1 MPDLSEDPNPV
12 PSNQSVF
19 TEHFL
24 RSKDGLEL
32 YCRQFGAAQAGK
44 RTVLCLPG
52 LTRNCRDFE
61 SLATELASG
70 FHVVTPDL
78 RGRGRSAYDP
88 TWANYHPETY
98 VADVL
103 RLLDELGVQRCTV
116 IGTSL
121 GGLMGMIMGAMHPQ
135 RIAGL
140 VLNDIGPELDQRGIT
155 RIQGY
160 AGKLPAVKSWNDA
173 AAQSRQVNGSAFP
186 DFAEE
191 DWLDFAR
198 RTYRE
203 DNGAF
208 RPDVDPNIARAITN
222 PASSA
227 PDLWPLFHMLA
238 ATPMLTIRGALSDL
252 FAAHTLDRMR
262 ELKPDM
268 EVLVVANRGHAPSL
282 AEPAC
287 RGAIA
292 AFLARVS

>member
-1 MPDLSEDPNPV
+1 MPST
-12 PSNQSVF
+12 QSVF
-19 TEHFL
+19 TEHFF

-32 YCRQFGAAQAGK
+32 YFRQFGAARAAE
-44 RTVLCLPG
+44 RSVVCLPG

-61 SLATELASG
+61 SLATELAAG

-88 TWANYHPETY
+88 NWANYQPETY

-103 RLLDELGVQRCTV
+103 RLLDELGMKRCTV

-121 GGLMGMIMGAMHPQ
+121 GGLMGMIMGAMQPQ
-135 RIAGL
+135 RIAAL
-140 VLNDIGPELDQRGIT
+140 VLNDIGPVLDPAGIA

-160 AGKLPAVKSWNDA
+160 AGKLPAVRSWREA
-173 AAQSRQVNGSAFP
+173 AAQARQVNGPAFP
-186 DFAEE
+186 DL
-191 DWLDFAR
+191 DDDGWLDFAR

-208 RPDVDPNIARAITN
+208 RPDVDPNIARAITS

-227 PDLWPLFHMLA
+227 PDLWPLFHRLA

-252 FAAHTLDRMR
+252 FAAHTLERMR

-268 EVLVVANRGHAPSL
+268 EVLIVANRGHAPSL
-282 AEPAC
+282 AEPEC

-292 AFLARVS
+292 AFLARIS